1 MANHLLEV
9 TQLVKSYRGRR
20 VVDEVSFVLSRR
32 EIVGMLGRNGAGKTT
47 CFRMILG
54 MVRPDSGAVAFDGD
68 DITQQPMYK
77 RARRGIGYLSQEQ
90 SIFRHLTVWQ
100 NLQAVLETLPMD
112 KKRRHKRANELIDR
126 FGLDHV
132 RDQKAYTC
140 SGGEKRKLEIARS
153 LITNPK
159 LILLDEPFAEV
170 DPIAKDDL
178 RREVIRLKNEFGKS
192 VLITDHDAVFT
203 LRTCDR
209 VLVIDNGKVFAEG
222 TPRQIVKDEAVRRA
236 YLGTTFRG
244 DEFD

>member
-1 MANHLLEV
+1 MNLLEV
-9 TQLVKSYRGRR
+9 SHLAKSYRGRR
-20 VVDEVSFVLSRR
+20 VVDDVSFVLRQR
-32 EIVGMLGRNGAGKTT
+32 EIVGLLGRNGAGKTT

-54 MVRPDSGAVAFDGD
+54 MVRPEEGTVAFDGA
-68 DITQQPMYK
+68 DITREPMFK
-77 RARRGIGYLSQEQ
+77 RARRGLGYLSQEQ
-90 SIFRHLTVWQ
+90 SIFRSLTVGQ
-100 NLQAVLETLPMD
+100 NLMAILETQPLG
-112 KKRRHKRANELIDR
+112 KAQRLERAGQLLER
-126 FGLDHV
+126 FGLEHV
-132 RDQKAYTC
+132 ERQKAYLC

-209 VLVIDNGKVFAEG
+209 VLVIDAGKVFAEG
-222 TPRQIVKDEAVRRA
+222 TPRQIVKDDAVRRT
-236 YLGTTFRG
+236 YLGSTFKG

>member
-1 MANHLLEV
+1 MNLLEV
-9 TQLVKSYRGRR
+9 TQLVKSYQGRR
-20 VVDEVSFVLSRR
+20 VVDDVSFVLVQR

-54 MVRPDSGAVAFDGD
+54 MVRPDAGAVAFDGD
-68 DITQQPMYK
+68 DITRLPMYQ

-100 NLQAVLETLPMD
+100 NLQAILETQPLSAAA
-112 KKRRHKRANELIDR
+112 RRERGEELLAR
-126 FGLDHV
+126 FGLAHV
-132 RDQKAYTC
+132 ARQKAYLC

-178 RREVIRLKNEFGKS
+178 RREVVRLKNEFGKS

-209 VLVIDNGKVFAEG
+209 VLVIDNGRVFAEG
-222 TPRQIVKDEAVRRA
+222 TPKQIVKDEAVRRA